1 MENVF
6 QDREALHNAIY
17 NCTRCQ
23 ERGYPVERVQP
34 KWDPSKAQGAAQR
47 WGMLVGQAP
56 GIHELER
63 ATRQAQGGGPRTHSA
78 PAKRTGIAFQGPAG
92 QRLRQWLREAGFTDR
107 QVCTQFTKTSVT
119 KCFPGRNKD
128 HRDRTPTKEEIA
140 LCAPFLKAQIQLVN
154 PTVLTP
160 LGKVAINW
168 FFPEVK
174 RLEAVIGQVR
184 RWQQGGTAYSV
195 VCLPHP
201 SPASSWWKARKN
213 QPLLER
219 AIHRLGQLRI
229 SEAGLTDA

>member
-1 MENVF
+1 MRSVF
-6 QDREALHNAIY
+6 QDRGALHTAIY

-23 ERGYPVERVQP
+23 DRGYPVQRVQP
-34 KWDPSKAQGAAQR
+34 KWDPSKAQGTVQR

-63 ATRQAQGGGPRTHSA
+63 ATRQAQGGGRRLHPS

-107 QVCTQFTKTSVT
+107 QVRTQFAKTSVT
-119 KCFPGRNKD
+119 KCFPGRNKY
-128 HRDRTPTKEEIA
+128 HRDRTPTREEIA
-140 LCAPFLKAQIQLVN
+140 LCAPFLKAQIQLTDPV
-154 PTVLTP
+154 VLIP

-168 FFPEVK
+168 FFPEVR
-174 RLEAVIGQVR
+174 RLEMVIGQTR
-184 RWQQGGTAYSV
+184 HWQQCGTAYSV

-201 SPASSWWKARKN
+201 SPASRWWKARAN
-213 QPLLER
+213 QPLLR
-219 AIHRLGQLRI
+219 GAIRRLDQLRT